1 MTRIRNIMK
10 FCIPCCGGSQKT
22 DSDILMTNATEE
34 NCHETNEK
42 LVNTKFNNRLDV
54 FYKNH
59 TKKKVT
65 FSAINYKP
73 KKLKYFDDFEISLD
87 TILEDNCEEREELKY
102 LILVLNNF
110 EISEFD
116 A

>member
-1 MTRIRNIMK
+1 MTRIRKLMK
-10 FCIPCCGGSQKT
+10 LCIPCCGGSTQQN
-22 DSDILMTNATEE
+22 DFDILDEIAEE
-34 NCHETNEK
+34 NCHEANEK